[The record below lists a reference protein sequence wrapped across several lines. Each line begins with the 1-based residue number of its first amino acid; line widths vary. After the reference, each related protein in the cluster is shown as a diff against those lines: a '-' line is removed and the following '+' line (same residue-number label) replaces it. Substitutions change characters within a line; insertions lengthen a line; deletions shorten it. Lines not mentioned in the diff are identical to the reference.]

1 MEHSKTRAFCFGS
14 GPTHTNEEPTDI
26 DASPLEFIQISTY
39 LFIPEKLFFTLSL
52 VGGVKGEEQGEEGRK
67 EVGGRGGE
75 RKEEEEKSFD
85 L

>member
-1 MEHSKTRAFCFGS
+1 MHSVLDM
-14 GPTHTNEEPTDI
+14 GPPTQMNNTTDT
-26 DASPLEFIQISTY
+26 DASPLEFIQIITY

-75 RKEEEEKSFD
+75 RKGGGRKE

>member
-1 MEHSKTRAFCFGS
+1 MHSVLDL
-14 GPTHTNEEPTDI
+14 GPPTPLKSPTDI
-26 DASPLEFIQISTY
+26 DASPLEVIQISTY